1 MHPVA
6 VPGRGDRL
14 GEGGVP
20 GDGVEQ
26 SVQAHEGGFRPVKV
40 QREGPDTSHGPGV
53 PTLRRRSVTRAGDCG
68 PPQE

>member
-1 MHPVA
+1 M
-6 VPGRGDRL
+6 
-14 GEGGVP
+14 
-20 GDGVEQ
+20 
-26 SVQAHEGGFRPVKV
+26 QAHEGGFRPVKV